1 MKYTQEQVNGIV
13 AYEIHKA
20 LASYDIDRSSK
31 IAANNPDHRGSN
43 GLRILEFMRNQA
55 VNDFGTV
62 VFKRGDLMRL
72 MNKNRRF
79 FEGINKNL
87 PEGLTHRKLVYTYT
101 K

>member
-1 MKYTQEQVNGIV
+1 MTYTQEQVNGIV
-13 AYEIHKA
+13 AYEVNKA
-20 LASYDIDRSSK
+20 LNSYGINRSTNLV
-31 IAANNPDHRGSN
+31 AYNTNHRSSN
-43 GLRILEFMRNQA
+43 GLQILDFMRNQDL
-55 VNDFGTV
+55 NDFGTV